1 MFGSIANPMTV
12 IIIRKGFVIGLEF
25 MLVKKVVIV
34 LLIETILLKCRK
46 MVLMTEEHY
55 KMWKKMNDKNTI
67 RFILKNTIA
76 NCRKALILI
85 DHLDKVDYNVNE
97 DKVTKKLEVVD
108 YIEKLDKKGKNI
120 SKEELFQKFS
130 KDKYKDTFL
139 NLLYDGEFFSI
150 KNIIYPLKTKN
161 L

>member
-1 MFGSIANPMTV
+1 
-12 IIIRKGFVIGLEF
+12 
-25 MLVKKVVIV
+25 
-34 LLIETILLKCRK
+34 

-76 NCRKALILI
+76 NCRKALILV

-97 DKVTKKLEVVD
+97 DKVTKKLKVVE
-108 YIEKLDKKGKNI
+108 YIEKLDQKGKNI
-120 SKEELFQKFS
+120 SKEELFEKFP